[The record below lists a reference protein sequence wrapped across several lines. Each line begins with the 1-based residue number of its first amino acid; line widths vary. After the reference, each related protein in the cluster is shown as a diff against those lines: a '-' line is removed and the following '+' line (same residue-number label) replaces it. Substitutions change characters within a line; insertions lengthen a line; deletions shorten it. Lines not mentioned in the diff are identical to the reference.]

1 MCLRVL
7 IHVTQTPKR
16 RKSCIHANK
25 TIDIREEILDLITST
40 SRSAREAELRTRI
53 AKHLSGRVR
62 PSWRSHVTEYA
73 NILWHHRYVSTESE
87 KCPVER
93 PMTGQ
98 NTHFEQL
105 IR

>member
-1 MCLRVL
+1 MTSKMAGAGEAGGMSEAKVSAGTSDRHHET
-7 IHVTQTPKR
+7 ISEENTATQAPGGGTQA
-16 RKSCIHANK
+16 ANCGAPE
-25 TIDIREEILDLITST
+25 RTSPT
-40 SRSAREAELRTRI
+40 
-53 AKHLSGRVR
+53 
-62 PSWRSHVTEYA
+62 SWRSHVTEYA
-73 NILWHHRYVSTESE
+73 NILWQHRYVSTESE